1 MNIII
6 ALAAGNF
13 FYQWMQVD
21 PNWVTA
27 AERSY
32 FQTMAIL
39 FYMAYLKW
47 FKQ

>member
-6 ALAAGNF
+6 ALIAGNF
-13 FYQWMQVD
+13 FYQLIQAD

-27 AERSY
+27 IERSY
-32 FQTMAIL
+32 FQTTAIL